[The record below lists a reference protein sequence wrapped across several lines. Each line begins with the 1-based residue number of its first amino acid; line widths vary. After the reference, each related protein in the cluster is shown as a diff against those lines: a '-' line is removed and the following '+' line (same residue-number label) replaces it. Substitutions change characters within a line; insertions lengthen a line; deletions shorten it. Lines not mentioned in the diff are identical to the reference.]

1 MMGNPT
7 QVRRKLMG
15 NLSRLFIG
23 NPSDGFQSRWSIR
36 MAKIERSPAEDS
48 HFIYISDAHMDG
60 YVPIHQKK
68 DLLTLIKLASE
79 SLQMLEE
86 RDATT

>member
-1 MMGNPT
+1 
-7 QVRRKLMG
+7 
-15 NLSRLFIG
+15 
-23 NPSDGFQSRWSIR
+23 
-36 MAKIERSPAEDS
+36 MAKIERSPADES

-86 RDATT
+86 RDDT

>member
-1 MMGNPT
+1 M
-7 QVRRKLMG
+7 V
-15 NLSRLFIG
+15 NLSRLSIG
-23 NPSDGFQSRWSIR
+23 NQSDGFQSKWSIKK
-36 MAKIERSPAEDS
+36 MAKIERSPADES
-48 HFIYISDAHMDG
+48 HFIYVSDVHMDG

-86 RDATT
+86 RDDT

>member
-1 MMGNPT
+1 MANLI
-7 QVRRKLMG
+7 QVRRKSMG
-15 NLSRLFIG
+15 NLSRLSIG
-23 NPSDGFQSRWSIR
+23 NQSDGFQSRWSIT

-48 HFIYISDAHMDG
+48 HFIYVSDSHVDG

-68 DLLTLIKLASE
+68 DLLMLIQLASE

-86 RDATT
+86 RDD

>member
-1 MMGNPT
+1 
-7 QVRRKLMG
+7 
-15 NLSRLFIG
+15 
-23 NPSDGFQSRWSIR
+23 
-36 MAKIERSPAEDS
+36 MAKIERSPADES
-48 HFIYISDAHMDG
+48 HFIYVSDVHMDG

-86 RDATT
+86 RDDT